1 MPIVKGGRTLFGH
14 DVGILML
21 DTTCPRPPGDVG
33 NALTW
38 PFPVLYKVVQG
49 ADTSRIMGSEPDPTL
64 LAPFVE
70 GAREL
75 EAGGVGA
82 ITTSCGFLSVFH
94 KEIQAQVGVPML
106 TSALLQVPLA
116 ARLIGPGRKVGILT
130 ERPHLT
136 DRHYLGMGWSPDEV
150 DTVVTAMPPGAVF
163 PQVYIDQ
170 KVVADAAVLEAELVE
185 LALCQIEEHPDVGAI
200 VLECTNFVPWSN
212 AMRRATRLPIF
223 DLYTLVAT
231 AHQSLAGQGF
241 GMPRRF
247 AARPRNR

>member
-1 MPIVKGGRTLFGH
+1 MVIVKGGLTVYGH
-14 DVGILML
+14 DIGILML

-38 PFPVLYKVVQG
+38 PFPVLYKVVEG

-64 LAPFVE
+64 LDPFIE

-75 EAGGVGA
+75 EAKGVRA

-94 KEIQAQVGVPML
+94 RAMQASVGVPML

-116 ARLIGPGRKVGILT
+116 ARLVGPGRKVGILT

-136 DRHYLGMGWSPDEV
+136 GRHFIGMGWKPGEV
-150 DTVVTAMPPGAVF
+150 DTVVTSMPRDAVF

-170 KVVADAAVLEAELVE
+170 TVVADAAVLEAELE
-185 LALCQIEEHPDVGAI
+185 ALARRQVEEHPDVGAI
-200 VLECTNFVPWSN
+200 VLECTNFVPWGK
-212 AMRRATRLPIF
+212 AMRRATGLPIF
-223 DLYTLVAT
+223 DLYSLVT
-231 AHQSLAGQGF
+231 STHQSLLGRTF
-241 GMPRRF
+241 GTS
-247 AARPRNR
+247 